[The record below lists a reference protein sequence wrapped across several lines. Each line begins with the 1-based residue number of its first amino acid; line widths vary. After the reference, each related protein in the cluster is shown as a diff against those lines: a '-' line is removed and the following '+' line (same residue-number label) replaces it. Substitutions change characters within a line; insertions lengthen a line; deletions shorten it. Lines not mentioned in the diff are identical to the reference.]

1 MISALVIGGTGFIGR
16 HTVEN
21 LIDHGYQVTS
31 ISRSN
36 PEFSFSNPDA
46 ITHISADRTDEARM
60 RELASRIEL
69 DLVIDCAAFYP
80 HDVEVAVEAFAD
92 ADTYVYV
99 SSGGVYSR
107 QEIPKREDETPLHDC
122 SEEQATDDTMASYG
136 PRKAEGDRIAR
147 ATDNGGITGMSV
159 RPSVLYGPE
168 SVASQE
174 IEPTESEPSW
184 IEGLPINQTL
194 HDYWIDRVDRYER
207 IVVPGDGTA
216 IWHRSYVEDVADALR
231 VVAEQGTPGEAYNVG
246 DRRVY
251 TLEDIIESIADAL
264 DTTVE
269 LVYASRRELAEYDLE
284 PADFIL
290 YHHPATGYPHI
301 HETCKIR
308 RLGWKSTCVK
318 EAISRTVEERIDYLR
333 DQPDAPPNREAEE
346 RLLAELAQ

>member
-1 MISALVIGGTGFIGR
+1 MTPALVIGGTGFLGR
-16 HTVEN
+16 YTVEN
-21 LIDHGYQVTS
+21 FVDHGYRVTS

-36 PEFSFSNPDA
+36 PEFSFSKPDA
-46 ITHISADRTDEARM
+46 VTHISADRSDEARI
-60 RELASRIEL
+60 RELATQIEP
-69 DLVIDCAAFYP
+69 DFVIDCAAFYP
-80 HDVEVAVEAFAD
+80 RDVEIAVEMFAD

-99 SSGGVYSR
+99 SSGGAYSR
-107 QEIPKREDETPLHDC
+107 QEIPKHEDETPLYDC
-122 SEEQATDDTMASYG
+122 SAEQMTDDTMVSYG

-147 ATDNGGITGMSV
+147 AADNGGITGTSV

-174 IEPTESEPSW
+174 IELTESGPSW

-194 HDYWIDRVDRYER
+194 HDYWINRVDRYER
-207 IVVPGDGTA
+207 VVVPGDGTA

-231 VVAEQGTPGEAYNVG
+231 IVAEQGTPGEAYNVG
-246 DRRVY
+246 DRRVC
-251 TLEDIIESIADAL
+251 TLDDIIELIANVL

-308 RLGWKSTCVK
+308 RLGWDSTSAE
-318 EAISRTVEERIDYLR
+318 EAMRQTVEERIEYLR
-333 DQPDAPPNREAEE
+333 DQPETSSTRETEE
-346 RLLAELAQ
+346 QLLAEL

>member
-1 MISALVIGGTGFIGR
+1 
-16 HTVEN
+16 
-21 LIDHGYQVTS
+21 
-31 ISRSN
+31 
-36 PEFSFSNPDA
+36 
-46 ITHISADRTDEARM
+46 
-60 RELASRIEL
+60 
-69 DLVIDCAAFYP
+69 
-80 HDVEVAVEAFAD
+80 
-92 ADTYVYV
+92 
-99 SSGGVYSR
+99 
-107 QEIPKREDETPLHDC
+107 
-122 SEEQATDDTMASYG
+122 MASYG

-147 ATDNGGITGMSV
+147 ATDNGGITGTSV

-174 IEPTESEPSW
+174 VEPTKLGPSW

-194 HDYWIDRVDRYER
+194 HDYWIDRVDRYET

-231 VVAEQGTPGEAYNVG
+231 IVAEQGTPGEAYNIG
-246 DRRVY
+246 DRRVC
-251 TLEDIIESIADAL
+251 TLEDIIELIATML
-264 DTTVE
+264 DISVE

-284 PADFIL
+284 PADFVL

-308 RLGWKSTCVK
+308 RLGWASTTVE
-318 EAISRTVEERIDYLR
+318 EAMRRTVEERIDYLR